1 MKKLLILVLSF
12 CLISCA
18 NYPNNRSYNIKE
30 ITEEGLEGCKLI
42 GQVYGDYPVP
52 FLTIGLDVS
61 MHKAKQQAKEIGAT
75 HVMWQEVKTL
85 GAPYASGRAYRC
97 KS

>member
-1 MKKLLILVLSF
+1 MKNLITLVLGL

-18 NYPNNRSYNIKE
+18 NYPNNRAYNVRE
-30 ITEEGLEGCKLI
+30 ITEEGLSGCDLV
-42 GQVYGDYPVP
+42 GHVYGDYGMP

-61 MHKAKQQAKEIGAT
+61 MHKAKKQAAEIGAT
-75 HVMWQEVKTL
+75 HVLWQDIKTL
-85 GAPYASGRAYRC
+85 GVPYASGRAYKC